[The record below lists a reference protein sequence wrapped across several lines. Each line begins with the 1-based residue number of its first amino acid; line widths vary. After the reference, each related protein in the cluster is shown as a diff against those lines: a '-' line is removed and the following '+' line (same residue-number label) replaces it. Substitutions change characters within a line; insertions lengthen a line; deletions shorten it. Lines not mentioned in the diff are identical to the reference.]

1 MPLYELTLT
10 TSTFTRDAIEYAN
23 TIDTKVVLIDGR
35 RLAELMIKHDVGCSP
50 SQAFVVKKLDS
61 DYFSEE

>member
-1 MPLYELTLT
+1 MPLYELTPT
-10 TSTFTRDAIEYAN
+10 ISTFTRDAIEYAK

-50 SQAFVVKKLDS
+50 SQSFVVKKLDS
-61 DYFSEE
+61 AYFGQE